1 MNDGPSGRPLLLR
14 VAAGAGALV
23 LLLLIGIAALRRPE
37 GVAVPAARA
46 LRTDLVVPIL
56 SDGTL
61 EPSEGGELRAAAA
74 ATVAAIRASEGR
86 RVRRGDVLVE
96 LENAAVSS
104 SALDARSAAAA
115 LESDRV
121 AAAAELATAQAEADR
136 ARKVLE
142 QDSRLLAQ
150 GAITRSAYE
159 ADEMA
164 ASAAAE
170 KLRAAKARVEAAGA
184 RLPLTSESARTLS
197 RRAAELTVRAPADG
211 VVYNL
216 PRRVGEA
223 VEPGQI
229 VASVADPDHLRVRVR
244 VDQPDLPRISSGQ
257 RLVVT
262 FDGLP
267 DRKWAGRV
275 TEVSPGMREEE
286 GRQVGEVLGEIA
298 DPTSQLPPNGSVNV
312 QIIVGEKARALVVPR
327 AAIQRNG
334 EKRFVW
340 KTDGGRARRQE
351 VTVGLVAP
359 NEVEVVSGL
368 SEGET
373 VLLPGEV
380 PLTEG
385 LRVAAR

>member
-1 MNDGPSGRPLLLR
+1 
-14 VAAGAGALV
+14 VAAGAAALV
-23 LLLLIGIAALRRPE
+23 VLLVLGIAALRRPE

-46 LRTDLVVPIL
+46 VRTDLVVPIL

-61 EPSEGGELRAAAA
+61 EPPEGGELRAAAA
-74 ATVAAIRASEGR
+74 ATVAAIRATEGQ

-121 AAAAELATAQAEADR
+121 AAAAELATAEAEAAR

-164 ASAAAE
+164 AAAAAE
-170 KLRAAKARVEAAGA
+170 KLRAAKARVEATGS

-211 VVYNL
+211 VVYGL

-223 VEPGQI
+223 VEAGQI

-244 VDQPDLPRISSGQ
+244 VDQPDLPQISSGQ

-267 DRKWAGRV
+267 DRKWAGKV
-275 TEVSPGMREEE
+275 TGVSPGLREDE

-312 QIIVGEKARALVVPR
+312 QIIVGERARALVVPR
-327 AAIQRNG
+327 AAIQRDG

-340 KTDGGRARRQE
+340 KAEDGRARRRE

-359 NEVEVVSGL
+359 NEVEVVTGVG
-368 SEGET
+368 EGET
-373 VLLPGEV
+373 VLLPGAE